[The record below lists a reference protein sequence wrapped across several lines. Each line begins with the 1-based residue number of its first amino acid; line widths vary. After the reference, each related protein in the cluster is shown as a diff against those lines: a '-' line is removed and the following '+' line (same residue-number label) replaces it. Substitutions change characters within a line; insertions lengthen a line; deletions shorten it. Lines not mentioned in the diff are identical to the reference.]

1 MTARPARLD
10 EMNLPTAD
18 ISVERVRP
26 GQPEYEPRP
35 RVRSHEVRS
44 YGKTSWVEWLFI
56 VSGFGPC
63 LAWLLLLLAVM
74 YAVTVG

>member
-1 MTARPARLD
+1 MSHRPARLD
-10 EMNLPTAD
+10 DMSWPTAE

-26 GQPEYEPRP
+26 GQSEYEPRP
-35 RVRSHEVRS
+35 RVRSH
-44 YGKTSWVEWLFI
+44 GKTSWVEWLFI
-56 VSGFGPC
+56 ISGFGLC